1 MMKRQISML
10 AIVLLWVSAA
20 VLFLAIDMV
29 WLTKIARGLYL
40 GEIGPLLLE
49 TPNIGPAI
57 AFYVLYIS
65 GLTFFVLVPAYEA
78 NSIGKAFLLGAALG
92 AIAYGT
98 YDLTNLAV
106 MRDFTTRI
114 ALIDWA
120 WGTILTGSVS
130 ALVIAGARMVA
141 R

>member
-1 MMKRQISML
+1 MKRQISML

-49 TPNIGPAI
+49 TPNIGAAI

-65 GLTFFVLVPAYEA
+65 GLTFFALVPAYEA

>member
-1 MMKRQISML
+1 MKRQISML

-49 TPNIGPAI
+49 TPNMGPAI